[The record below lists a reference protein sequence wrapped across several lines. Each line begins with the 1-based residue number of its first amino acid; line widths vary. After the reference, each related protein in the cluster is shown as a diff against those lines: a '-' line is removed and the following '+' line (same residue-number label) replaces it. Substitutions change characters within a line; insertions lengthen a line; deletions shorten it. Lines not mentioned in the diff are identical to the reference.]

1 MATPE
6 AERYIPRLDNAYFD
20 GEAHP
25 YLGSIL
31 LKSKMLSA
39 QQLDEALD
47 EQLRSGK
54 RLGEVLVDR
63 GWLFPQDIARALGQQ
78 FGMVYVDIQHISV
91 DLRAASCLDPE
102 IGQRLNAIPVR
113 FLEGGGL
120 LIAVADPTSE
130 GLSELKAAVR
140 VRVEFAVTEPVDIR
154 SAWSRLLRGFQP

>member
-1 MATPE
+1 
-6 AERYIPRLDNAYFD
+6 
-20 GEAHP
+20 
-25 YLGSIL
+25 
-31 LKSKMLSA
+31 
-39 QQLDEALD
+39 
-47 EQLRSGK
+47 
-54 RLGEVLVDR
+54 
-63 GWLFPQDIARALGQQ
+63 
-78 FGMVYVDIQHISV
+78 MVYVDIQHISV